1 MDYYRDYLRGH
12 LRDHRFPRYTDKKF
26 IEARTEEAYDRL
38 ITLHLEGHT
47 VSYAN
52 EMAMRTLLAGL
63 YVSRYDI
70 IYNVVE
76 ENLSAAPA
84 AGMLYCILRTPAYVQ
99 GDSRDTRQIRCERR
113 FPLTARHISRC

>member
-26 IEARTEEAYDRL
+26 IE
-38 ITLHLEGHT
+38 

-76 ENLSAAPA
+76 ENLWLRLPPECYTVFSEHLLTFKEIHAILDKYDVNGDFLDRETHQP
-84 AGMLYCILRTPAYVQ
+84 MLTELLGVISEILDGY
-99 GDSRDTRQIRCERR
+99 E
-113 FPLTARHISRC
+113 F